1 MRLLETKQVYRAE
14 TEDEAKQMMEA
25 FRAEAVEK
33 GYLLKKSGYEYKSKK
48 SKGEVIDEAYVVTIV
63 QEHGG
68 IWE

>member
-25 FRAEAVEK
+25 FRTEAVEK